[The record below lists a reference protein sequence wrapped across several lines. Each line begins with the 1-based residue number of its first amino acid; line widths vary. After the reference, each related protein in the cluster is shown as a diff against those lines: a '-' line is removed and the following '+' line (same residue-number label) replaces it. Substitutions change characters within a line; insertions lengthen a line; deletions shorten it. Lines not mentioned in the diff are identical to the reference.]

1 MSRLL
6 LAILTAL
13 SLTTALLL
21 AAAWQPGAAQ
31 SSQVEVTDMQA
42 AYEFGVSITF
52 TARLVSDQPVETAVL
67 FFQAQNDTHTTLG
80 LGSLVPQ
87 PDGSTQ
93 LSYVHKMESYNL
105 RAFSDID
112 YRWEIKLKG
121 GQVYESPSTR
131 FFYRDNR
138 FAWDSLDEGEHFRVY
153 WYEGDQVFGQ
163 AVLDT
168 AQQGLLQIQ
177 SLLPMPAPSGLALYV
192 YADSNA
198 MQAALHPSSADWV
211 AGHADPDLGVIVVSL
226 PPGPDQK
233 LLTQQR
239 VPHELMHILL
249 YQATDL
255 GYNNLPTWLNEGLAS
270 LAELYPNSDYRLL
283 LDDAVQ
289 REALISMSSLCQT
302 FPRDASGAIL
312 AYAQS
317 ASFVQ
322 YLHDMYG
329 VSGLQSLL
337 AAYANGLDCER
348 GAQKA
353 LGRSLTQLERDWRR
367 DALAEDTTAT
377 VANNLLP
384 WLILLGAVMTAPVV
398 LVVRRWQ
405 VRGLRKPA

>member
-1 MSRLL
+1 MTRLL

-13 SLTTALLL
+13 CLTTALLL

-31 SSQVEVTDMQA
+31 SSGIEVTDMQA
-42 AYEFGVSITF
+42 TYEFGTSITF
-52 TARLVSDQPVETAVL
+52 TARLVSDQPIETVVL

-80 LGSLVPQ
+80 LGSLVVQ

-105 RAFSDID
+105 RAFSDVD
-112 YRWEIKLKG
+112 YHWEVTPKG
-121 GQVYESPSTR
+121 GEVYRSPHAR
-131 FFYRDNR
+131 FYYRDNR
-138 FAWDSLDEGEHFRVY
+138 FAWNSLEEGEHFRVF
-153 WYEGDQVFGQ
+153 WYDGNLQFGLD
-163 AVLDT
+163 VLDT
-168 AQQGLLQIQ
+168 AQQGLLQVQ
-177 SLLPMPAPSGLALYV
+177 KLLPMPAPSGLALYV

-198 MQAALHPSSADWV
+198 MQATLHPSSAEWV

-249 YQATDL
+249 YQTTDL
-255 GYNNLPTWLNEGLAS
+255 GYTNLPTWLNEGLAS

-283 LDDAVQ
+283 LEDAVQ
-289 REALISMSSLCQT
+289 RDALIPMTSLCQT

-317 ASFVQ
+317 TSFVQ
-322 YLHDMYG
+322 YLRDMYG

-367 DALAEDTTAT
+367 DALAEDTTAA

-384 WLILLGAVMTAPVV
+384 WLILLGAAMAAPAI
-398 LVVRRWQ
+398 LMARRWQ
-405 VRGLRKPA
+405 VRSLRKPA